1 MKDIM
6 TIQNVRGYEKSGTVY
21 LNLEDTARGL
31 GFTTVAT
38 NGNVVVRWNTVHK
51 YLMDFGVATSCN
63 GDYQANC
70 PDFIPENIFYR
81 LAMKAKN
88 ETAEKFQALVAD
100 EILPAI
106 RKHGAYFTPKTF
118 EEILK
123 SPAHLMTLLKNWQ
136 EDREEKERLQEV
148 VEIQNL
154 QISEMTP
161 KASYYDLILQSAEA
175 IPISIIAKDYGMSGK
190 AMNQLLHTLK
200 IQYPMSGTW
209 LVYQNYAKRGYTC
222 TKTVP
227 IREDYTKTYTNWTQ
241 KGRLFLYEI
250 LKQNGYLPLIE
261 QMERD

>member
-1 MKDIM
+1 MENKMQIFENAEFGQ
-6 TIQNVRGYEKSGTVY
+6 IR
-21 LNLEDTARGL
+21 TAG
-31 GFTTVAT
+31 
-38 NGNVVVRWNTVHK
+38 
-51 YLMDFGVATSCN
+51 
-63 GDYQANC
+63 
-70 PDFIPENIFYR
+70 
-81 LAMKAKN
+81 
-88 ETAEKFQALVAD
+88 TAEKPTFCLADLCRALELDSSAVARRLED
-100 EILPAI
+100 GVISNHPIIDSLGRTQNANFVNEDGLYDVILDSRKPEAKKFRKWITSEVLPSI

-118 EEILK
+118 DEILK
-123 SPAHLMTLLKNWQ
+123 SPSHLMTLLKNWQ
-136 EDREEKERLQEV
+136 EDLEEKERLQEV

-161 KASYYDLILQSAEA
+161 KASYYDLILQSSEA
-175 IPISIIAKDYGMSGK
+175 IPISVIAKDYGMSGK

-222 TKTVP
+222 TKTVS

-241 KGRLFLYEI
+241 KGRLFLYEV